1 MPVASIQFPEPLHAL
16 LRSLEPGAI
25 TTFYGAPGSGKTN
38 LCLLAALACVQANG
52 RVVYI
57 DSEGGFSRE
66 RASQLCRASGLSLER
81 FLRSVELLEPK
92 DLAAQGAA
100 IRRLAAVKADLIILD
115 SAVALYRAEYAE
127 VLGKKPAPAPG
138 PASPERRKSRE
149 ERRAELAPILD
160 ANRELSRQLSFL
172 SQLSRERSI
181 PVLIT
186 AHSYRDFS
194 SGEEHPIGGDAL
206 RYWSKA
212 LVFLERTGRMS
223 ERKATLIK
231 HRSLP
236 EGGSVKFLLAEEG
249 IKPAGFRL
257 F

>member
-1 MPVASIQFPEPLHAL
+1 MEIAFPEPLKSL

-25 TTFYGAPGSGKTN
+25 TALYGAPGSGKTN
-38 LCLLAALACVQANG
+38 LCLLAALACAAAGG
-52 RVVYI
+52 RVAYI
-57 DSEGGFSRE
+57 DSEGGFSKE
-66 RASQLCRASGLSLER
+66 RATQLARGSIGLER
-81 FLRSVELLEPK
+81 FLKSVELVEPGTLSAQGSAIRA
-92 DLAAQGAA
+92 LAAK
-100 IRRLAAVKADLIILD
+100 KADLIILD

-127 VLGKKPAPAPG
+127 VLGRRPAPAPEL
-138 PASPERRKSRE
+138 AQERPRPKTRA
-149 ERRAELAPILD
+149 ERRAELEPILD
-160 ANRELSRQLSFL
+160 ANRELSRQLSAL
-172 SQLSRERSI
+172 SQLSRERQV

-186 AHSYRDFS
+186 AHAYRDFS

-236 EGGSVKFLLAEEG
+236 EGGSVRFQLADEG